1 MLRETKELVRKI
13 EDFIERNEDEIILEL
28 AMKFGLDVT
37 NKTTGDIHKDILN
50 FEKQGNTGNDC
61 GWIYVLDNS
70 DIKTYKDEA
79 VNYIFN
85 YIQKG
90 YIESD
95 YITIK
100 NYHLINGN
108 PLPSIE
114 FNMKKYPLRVQS
126 TTIKYVINN
135 YIIKNLDLDMTILSK
150 LD

>member
-13 EDFIERNEDEIILEL
+13 EDFIERNEEEIILEL
-28 AMKFGLDVT
+28 AMNFGLDVT

-50 FEKQGNTGNDC
+50 LEKQGKTGLDS
-61 GWIYVLDNS
+61 GWIYVVDNS
-70 DIKTYKDEA
+70 NIRTYRDEA

-90 YIESD
+90 RIKSD

-100 NYHLINGN
+100 NHHLINGN
-108 PLPSIE
+108 PIPSIE

-126 TTIKYVINN
+126 TTIKYTVNN
-135 YIIKNLDLDMTILSK
+135 YIIKNLNLNMAIFSELD
-150 LD
+150 